1 MHTITINAQ
10 TTKQLQKVA
19 LSRYLESRKHAADF
33 ENSFMAAGL
42 PKHHHDFLGV
52 VGEYAFA
59 HFLNSTAP
67 MPVSYEGLTFAAILK
82 NKFIPD
88 FIFKNG
94 RINLSIDIKTTDK
107 FTNKLVITPEYVAA
121 TINRVYVLCVAEMI
135 QDITIAHISGYY
147 SPKMIQDNK
156 NDHDH
161 IFYSLTDSMRPTW
174 NIKQSRLKPIE
185 IIKMFIEKFDLK
197 EQSILQTK

>member
-19 LSRYLESRKHAADF
+19 LSRYLESRKHAADI
-33 ENSFMAAGL
+33 ETSFTVAGL

-52 VGEYAFA
+52 VGEYALA
-59 HFLNSTAP
+59 KYLNLHTP
-67 MPVSYEGLTFAAILK
+67 MPVSYEGLTFAASLK
-82 NKFIPD
+82 NRFIPD

-94 RINLSIDIKTTDK
+94 NVNLSIDIKTTDK
-107 FTNKLVITPEYVAA
+107 LTNKLIITPEYVAA

-135 QDITIAHISGYY
+135 QGTTVAHISGYY

-161 IFYSLTDSMRPTW
+161 MFYSLTDSMRPTW

-185 IIKMFIEKFDLK
+185 VIKMFIEKFDLK
-197 EQSILQTK
+197 EHSIFAD